1 VVSGSRFIAATLLR
15 GGGHGDEAA
24 DAVDQGTGDELHAF
38 VEQQVP
44 VDLEHQQLMGGD
56 QGEVAAVGGD
66 GHGQDPALAGAEQH
80 YWAAQL
86 VGGPVDGV
94 GSS

>member
-1 VVSGSRFIAATLLR
+1 MRSTRGPVTSSTHSLNSRCRSTLSISSS
-15 GGGHGDEAA
+15 
-24 DAVDQGTGDELHAF
+24 
-38 VEQQVP
+38 
-44 VDLEHQQLMGGD
+44 MGGD

-86 VGGPVDGV
+86 AGGPVDGV